1 TSSSCQRSWTTHDH
15 RARTEGTTPRDH
27 QSRGERTHRKDTAM
41 KANTNPDLPPMIVV
55 GDMQVYV
62 TDDDITDLIGG
73 AVTITPHDLEDVPSR
88 PVIHVKAEDDVGCF
102 VVVSRPS
109 ALYTSILD

>member
-1 TSSSCQRSWTTHDH
+1 
-15 RARTEGTTPRDH
+15 
-27 QSRGERTHRKDTAM
+27 M
-41 KANTNPDLPPMIVV
+41 KENTNLDLPPMIVV

-109 ALYTSILD
+109 ALYTSILDRAFAKWANPKESQKPPENRCI